1 MLSEFVEL
9 ILRCIYSI
17 SYKPDS
23 KLIIIIIIVI
33 IITMNIKI
41 CQDNPSVNET
51 LLSMGFCKIKKR
63 IIIKMK

>member
-23 KLIIIIIIVI
+23 KLIIIIIIIIVI

-41 CQDNPSVNET
+41 CQDNPSVNKT
-51 LLSMGFCKIKKR
+51 LLSMGFCQIKKE
-63 IIIKMK
+63 